1 MATTIISPTENGA
14 SKNIPSDPPKMARYG
29 ISLIINNKAAEAH
42 SLFQSNSESIQMAA
56 GYSFSTFMV

>member
-1 MATTIISPTENGA
+1 MATAIISPTKDAA
-14 SKNIPSDPPKMARYG
+14 SNIPSDPPKMARYG
-29 ISLIINNKAAEAH
+29 ISLIINNKASEAH